1 MCVHMYRCA
10 DKATITL
17 LRHNTVN
24 KILEKLPFNNKFMPQ
39 KLFGSIATA
48 ATAPFLAIVAAVKHA
63 PVQLL
68 PSLQYIMAR

>member
-1 MCVHMYRCA
+1 M
-10 DKATITL
+10 
-17 LRHNTVN
+17 
-24 KILEKLPFNNKFMPQ
+24 PFNNKFMPQ